1 MVPAR
6 IPRIKQV
13 LRRVTVGEA
22 KEAARQAL
30 EMWDSDSVKAIIES
44 RFGERFH
51 HGVTR

>member
-13 LRRVTVGEA
+13 LGRVTVEEA
-22 KEAARQAL
+22 REMAREALAQR
-30 EMWDSDSVKAIIES
+30 DSDSVKAIVDG

-51 HGVTR
+51 HAPSR